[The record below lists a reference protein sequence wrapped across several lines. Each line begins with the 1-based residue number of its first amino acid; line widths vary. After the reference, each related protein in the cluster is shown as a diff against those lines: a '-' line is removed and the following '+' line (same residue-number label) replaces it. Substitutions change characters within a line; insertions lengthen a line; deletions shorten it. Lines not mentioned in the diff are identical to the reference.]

1 MNTVWRNLGELHRD
15 QAGQTSLEWVMVLV
29 AFGIPLITL
38 FKLAS
43 DALAAHYSRIT
54 FFQSLPFP

>member
-1 MNTVWRNLGELHRD
+1 MNMILRNLARLHAD
-15 QAGQTSLEWVMVLV
+15 QAGQTSVEWVLVLV
-29 AFGIPLITL
+29 AFGIPLISL